1 MKKVIKAA
9 SDTPKRFR
17 GSINK
22 LRFRGEYTDLGFREF
37 APDQFVVKDGDDL
50 IWLDDLSG
58 LFVTFKDG
66 VEYAQEIMD
75 IISGNA
81 DDPSVLDDFL
91 NSHNITRDDSYSIT
105 VEVV

>member
-1 MKKVIKAA
+1 MKKIIKAA

-17 GSINK
+17 GVVNK

-37 APDQFVVKDGDDL
+37 APDQFIVKDGDDL

-58 LFVTFKDG
+58 SFVTFKDG
-66 VEYAQEIMD
+66 VEYAQEIIG
-75 IISGNA
+75 IISDNEA
-81 DDPSVLDDFL
+81 DLSTLDEFL

>member
-1 MKKVIKAA
+1 MKKIIKAA

-17 GSINK
+17 GSVNK
-22 LRFRGEYTDLGFREF
+22 LGFRGEYTDLGFREF

-58 LFVTFKDG
+58 LFTTFKNG
-66 VEYAQEIMD
+66 VEYAQEIID
-75 IISGNA
+75 IISDNEE
-81 DDPSVLDDFL
+81 DLSILDEFL